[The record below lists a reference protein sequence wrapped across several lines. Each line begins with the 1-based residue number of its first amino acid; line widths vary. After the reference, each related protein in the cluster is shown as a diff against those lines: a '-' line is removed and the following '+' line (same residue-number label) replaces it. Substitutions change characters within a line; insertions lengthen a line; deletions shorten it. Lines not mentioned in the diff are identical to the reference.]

1 MLTAA
6 GIIANTNQGSIAMEI
21 MEVGDLIRNSI
32 EDAEVIVE
40 GEGCSFSVV
49 VVSILFEGYSLL
61 KKQQMVLAAVKEPLA
76 TGELHAI
83 TVKAYTPDEWARLS

>member
-1 MLTAA
+1 
-6 GIIANTNQGSIAMEI
+6 MEI
-21 MEVGDLIRNSI
+21 IEVRDLIRKGI

-49 VVSILFEGYSLL
+49 VVSIRFAACSLL
-61 KKQQMVLAAVKEPLA
+61 KKQQMVLDTVKEPLA

-83 TVKAYTPDEWARLS
+83 TVKAYTPEEWARLS